1 MKKEREQKE
10 REEKERKAKEEK
22 ERKEKEE
29 RERAAEKDRLKQE
42 QEKKLKEEKDKE
54 KRASKTPSVDKADKS
69 PQAVLGKGEEGL
81 KTFLLRMGRE
91 VCDDLYPKLMAGGVT
106 SVEAL
111 SQKSFSELRT
121 IGFLYGD
128 CTYVMGCLKN
138 WYPELFAA
146 EPPKAATQ
154 ITVVK
159 VQLSYFS
166 VCYFNFKLLH
176 IILNISLYRP

>member
-1 MKKEREQKE
+1 MKEVEDREQKLKEEREQKE

-29 RERAAEKDRLKQE
+29 Q
-42 QEKKLKEEKDKE
+42 QKKLKEEKDKDKE

-81 KTFLLRMGRE
+81 KAFLLRMGRE

-159 VQLSYFS
+159 VQLFLFF
-166 VCYFNFKLLH
+166 CLLF
-176 IILNISLYRP
+176 